1 LIGFLAFF
9 ELEGV
14 RDRRLALG
22 AAIVAGALPAALPF
36 SQLVKGARVDSLAL
50 VPWANTLVSAGA
62 VPLVMTVFAAILS
75 TLVFAPRHF
84 MPILISIV
92 ALNFVVIGSA
102 VAWHVRESARLLA
115 DVRIHQTWIDD
126 AVGPSANVAAVW
138 FPNRIACVP
147 FSRWYKR
154 ELSLWENE
162 FFNRKIG
169 RLYYVGQPLDP
180 LPSKRLVI
188 DRATGV
194 LTSVVAGDFVPRYL
208 AVGEEVRLDAPVV
221 ARDRQTRTVLYR
233 VRAPIRAIRPPNCPA
248 L

>member
-1 LIGFLAFF
+1 
-9 ELEGV
+9 
-14 RDRRLALG
+14 
-22 AAIVAGALPAALPF
+22 
-36 SQLVKGARVDSLAL
+36 
-50 VPWANTLVSAGA
+50 
-62 VPLVMTVFAAILS
+62 M
-75 TLVFAPRHF
+75 
-84 MPILISIV
+84 
-92 ALNFVVIGSA
+92 
-102 VAWHVRESARLLA
+102 AWHVRESARLLA
-115 DVRIHQTWIDD
+115 DVRVHQAWIDD
-126 AVGPSANVAAVW
+126 AVGPSAKVAAVW

-162 FFNRKIG
+162 FFNRKVG

-233 VRAPIRAIRPPNCPA
+233 VRGPIRVIRPPNCPA